1 MLCTIYFIDT
11 HEIYILMNKPIYVHY
26 AEKDCSYLLFTIM
39 HLVYYC
45 KFTQFVKK
53 IIVLI
58 INSHAI
64 LSCILYISLYWTFL
78 VCLVYR
84 QVDIYALQ

>member
-1 MLCTIYFIDT
+1 MLCTIYFTDT
-11 HEIYILMNKPIYVHY
+11 HKIYILMNKPIYVHY

-53 IIVLI
+53 NYCINYQFSRNLKLYFIYFIILDF
-58 INSHAI
+58 
-64 LSCILYISLYWTFL
+64 SCVFSVQT
-78 VCLVYR
+78 C
-84 QVDIYALQ
+84 